1 MHFFSKLKNYIEE
14 IFLRIDIF
22 FQKFFFGSKHKKPED
37 FEASIILEKDSI
49 IISKLKQPEDDTFE
63 ILSDEDIIR

>member
-22 FQKFFFGSKHKKPED
+22 FQKFFFGSKHKKPEN

-49 IISKLKQPEDDTFE
+49 SISKLNPEDDTFE
-63 ILSDEDIIR
+63 ILSDEDTI